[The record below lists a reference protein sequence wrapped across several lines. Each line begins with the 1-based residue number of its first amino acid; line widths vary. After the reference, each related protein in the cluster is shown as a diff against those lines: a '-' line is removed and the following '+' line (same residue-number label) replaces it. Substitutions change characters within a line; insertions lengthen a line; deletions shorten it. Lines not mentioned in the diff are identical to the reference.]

1 MLAYKSWANAP
12 ELVINNPDKFENM
25 AANAPAMTSP
35 SSHLPPSASAVVGIT
50 ILFPPST
57 KSRITS
63 SLAVPEIKIERPTTP
78 KNTANKKNVL
88 AIPIAINADFRAAF
102 ALGFV

>member
-1 MLAYKSWANAP
+1 M
-12 ELVINNPDKFENM
+12 NNPDKLENM
-25 AANAPAMTSP
+25 AANAPAITSP
-35 SSHLPPSASAVVGIT
+35 RSHFPPNASAVVGIT
-50 ILFPPST
+50 ILLPPST

-63 SLAVPEIKIERPTTP
+63 PLAVPEIKIARPTTP

-88 AIPIAINADFRAAF
+88 AIPIAINADLRAAL